1 MGSWNAKSLTLLLR
15 RWNDDVAAL
24 CGFLISSLLRQIQL
38 LTSFWRVVFNNT
50 TPLCTNNDKMM
61 MNLIP
66 TWKLSRQIATIYL
79 QTTHCQFLVLFFLH
93 WIPPKSTFLDFKS
106 NSHIN
111 CFNSCGVQNVGG
123 LWHRNLNAFSF
134 TTAAW
139 KLSRQIATIYLQTT
153 HCQFLVLFFLHWIPP
168 KSTFLDFKSN
178 SHINCFNSCGV
189 QNVGGL
195 WHRNLNSFSFT
206 TAVDSTCKLDY
217 QEQGWPSCAIGIN
230 YPEPLFI
237 STGKAPSRLENF
249 QYGHSS
255 KSVNYKCTRI
265 IENLLKSNTIPSD
278 ITQSKDTLW
287 LALCRILR
295 WQGTF

>member
-1 MGSWNAKSLTLLLR
+1 MGSWNAKILTLPLR
-15 RWNDDVAAL
+15 RWNDDVAAR
-24 CGFLISSLLRQIQL
+24 CGFLISSLLRRIQL

-50 TPLCTNNDKMM
+50 TPLCTNNNK

-79 QTTHCQFLVLFFLH
+79 QTTHCQILVLFFLH
-93 WIPPKSTFLDFKS
+93 GIPQKTTLLDFKS
-106 NSHIN
+106 NSFIN

-134 TTAAW
+134 TTA
-139 KLSRQIATIYLQTT
+139 
-153 HCQFLVLFFLHWIPP
+153 
-168 KSTFLDFKSN
+168 
-178 SHINCFNSCGV
+178 
-189 QNVGGL
+189 
-195 WHRNLNSFSFT
+195 
-206 TAVDSTCKLDY
+206 VDSSCKLDY

-230 YPEPLFI
+230 YPETLFI

-255 KSVNYKCTRI
+255 KSVNYKCNRI
-265 IENLLKSNTIPSD
+265 IENLSKSKTIPSD

-295 WQGTF
+295 W